1 VKGELPRCVLT
12 ATDQLLIV
20 VGAVLACIYFLVRM
34 LLRLLGVQ

>member
-20 VGAVLACIYFLVRM
+20 VGGVLACIAEMKAGGSVE
-34 LLRLLGVQ
+34 